1 MMHVIGEKKSKNM
14 REKSR
19 KKLKK
24 GEADFVH
31 LQARQNLPLDFS
43 W

>member
-24 GEADFVH
+24 ADFVH